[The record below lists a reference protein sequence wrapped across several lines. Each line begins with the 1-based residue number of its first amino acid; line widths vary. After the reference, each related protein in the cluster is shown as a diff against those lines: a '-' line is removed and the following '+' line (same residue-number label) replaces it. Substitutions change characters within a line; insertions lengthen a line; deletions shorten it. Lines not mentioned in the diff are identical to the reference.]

1 MGYPKEN
8 LGLITSRAFKEI
20 CYDIAIKF
28 EYEKGAQVTQ
38 KSFLGHPPK
47 GIINI
52 RFNNSDLTQRQKS
65 QVHNRDGQWWLQT
78 FIFYVVETYL
88 YWHLLVL
95 PTWSCR
101 IYISLWPKND
111 MGLCIIPN
119 DANSNVF
126 FLQSRDTRV
135 HGICTRYSSSH
146 LMMAYQL
153 EMSVCLSFSRPRA
166 VSSHDNH
173 IKIHKPSC
181 DTLLAKTN
189 PLDER
194 FANRHKNST

>member
-1 MGYPKEN
+1 MANDDYKHSDF
-8 LGLITSRAFKEI
+8 I
-20 CYDIAIKF
+20 
-28 EYEKGAQVTQ
+28 
-38 KSFLGHPPK
+38 H
-47 GIINI
+47 II
-52 RFNNSDLTQRQKS
+52 
-65 QVHNRDGQWWLQT
+65 
-78 FIFYVVETYL
+78 VETYL

-153 EMSVCLSFSRPRA
+153 EMSVCLSFFRPRA
-166 VSSHDNH
+166 MSSHDNH

>member
-1 MGYPKEN
+1 MQDRK
-8 LGLITSRAFKEI
+8 
-20 CYDIAIKF
+20 
-28 EYEKGAQVTQ
+28 
-38 KSFLGHPPK
+38 
-47 GIINI
+47 
-52 RFNNSDLTQRQKS
+52 FNNYKHSD
-65 QVHNRDGQWWLQT
+65 
-78 FIFYVVETYL
+78 FIQYTHGNL
-88 YWHLLVL
+88 YWHLPSV
-95 PTWSCR
+95 PAAGHGF
-101 IYISLWPKND
+101 ISLWPKND

-126 FLQSRDTRV
+126 STEIPV

-153 EMSVCLSFSRPRA
+153 EMSVCLSFFRPRA
-166 VSSHDNH
+166 MSSHDNH

-194 FANRHKNST
+194 FANRHKNSTY